1 MPSNRNKKQTINHKN
16 PNPIW
21 AQGNLSRLLED
32 EEREVGILEK
42 ISSVMGLVWGFWEVA
57 SLVLNILLY
66 KIGLELAAPKCLDRE
81 HLDKQF
87 STVKKQ
93 KRDAVALK

>member
-1 MPSNRNKKQTINHKN
+1 
-16 PNPIW
+16 
-21 AQGNLSRLLED
+21 
-32 EEREVGILEK
+32 
-42 ISSVMGLVWGFWEVA
+42 MGLLRNVVA

-66 KIGLELAAPKCLDRE
+66 KIGLELAAPKRPDRE

-87 STVKKQ
+87 STVEKQ